1 MTTPEEREKLN
12 QLCKQIQSETDPA
25 KLTALLQEL
34 DELLEKREPFQG
46 RSAQRSVALILRCQ
60 PSSGCRWDVVNSL
73 LKGAPEVLPLAI
85 SAPATCLAEWMI
97 RVNREVFGIP
107 E

>member
-34 DELLEKREPFQG
+34 DELLEKRESLF
-46 RSAQRSVALILRCQ
+46 REDQRKD
-60 PSSGCRWDVVNSL
+60 PL
-73 LKGAPEVLPLAI
+73 L
-85 SAPATCLAEWMI
+85 
-97 RVNREVFGIP
+97 
-107 E
+107 